1 MQRLI
6 DANALEKAIY
16 EWMPKDQEAWMDSD
30 LPPIENL
37 VVSIMMTIEEQP
49 TVEPSGLTGWV
60 CPICGRGLSP
70 FTSVCPCQG
79 GKGWEITCG

>member
-1 MQRLI
+1 MTRLI
-6 DANALEKAIY
+6 DADDLMDWSETVPLTDDGGIDINDLEKKLKS
-16 EWMPKDQEAWMDSD
+16 M
-30 LPPIENL
+30 
-37 VVSIMMTIEEQP
+37 P
-49 TVEPSGLTGWV
+49 TVEPSGLTGWI

>member
-1 MQRLI
+1 MTRLI
-6 DANALEKAIY
+6 DADALREQWLCLEGNDFKA
-16 EWMPKDQEAWMDSD
+16 SD
-30 LPPIENL
+30 F
-37 VVSIMMTIEEQP
+37 VYSIDEQP
-49 TVEPSGLTGWV
+49 TVEPSGLAGWI